1 MKKTLL
7 LGCAGIAA
15 FLSCNSPSGIDPSAN
30 VERIPQIEK
39 LLSQMT
45 LEEKVGQMAQITVDV
60 LTVGADAFHTDE
72 PVRLDTAIL
81 RKALIDYKIGSV
93 LNTPG
98 NKARTLDE
106 WHTIISQIQDMAI
119 NETRLGIPILYGVD
133 AIHGTTYTAGATFFP
148 QQIGQAA
155 TWNPTLVHRAGEIT
169 AYETR
174 ASSIPWDFSPVL
186 DIGRDPRFPRIWES
200 FGEDMYL
207 AGQLG
212 VALVTGYEGDDIGN
226 PNNIAACAKHYLGY
240 SVPLSGKDR
249 TPAYIPDIELRER
262 HLPTF
267 KAAVDAGV
275 RSVMANSGLINGVP
289 VHSSKKLLTDLLKGE
304 LGFTGFIVTDWKDIE
319 NIHDRDHVAKDQKE
333 AVKLA
338 INAGIDMSMIPYNFD
353 FCDYLVELVNEG
365 EVPMSRIDD
374 AVRRILNVKWQL
386 NLFETPVTHYKDYP
400 LFGSDEFAHDA
411 YATAQES
418 MTLLKN
424 KDSVLP
430 LPKNARVL
438 VAGPNANSM
447 RTLNG
452 GWTYTWQGTNN
463 DAFVKGYSTILDAVT
478 EKVGKKNVLFR
489 EGVRYI
495 NEGKY
500 WMDETVDIK
509 EAVRAAAS
517 VDYIILALGE
527 NSYTEKP
534 GDLHDLSLSANQ
546 VALAQ
551 ALAKTG
557 KPIILILNEGR
568 PRIIRPIEPLMKG
581 IIHAFLP
588 GNYGGMAVAD
598 VLFGDVNPSG
608 KMPYT
613 YPLYVNSLVTYDHK
627 PSEHQSKMVGV
638 YDYESDFAI
647 QYPFGFGLSYTTFEY
662 SNLTLSSNTLNSD
675 GTIEIGVTIRNTGS
689 RPGKEVVQLYT
700 SDLYASITPDVRRLR
715 KFKKIGLKAGES
727 KTVSFNL
734 KPEDLSFINEA
745 LQRVTEPGDFEVEV
759 AGLKDRFTYVE

>member
-7 LGCAGIAA
+7 LGCLGIAA
-15 FLSCNSPSGIDPSAN
+15 FASCNSPSGSDSSAK
-30 VERIPQIEK
+30 VERIPQIET

-45 LEEKVGQMAQITVDV
+45 LEEKVGQMAQVTVDV

-72 PVRLDTAIL
+72 PVQLDTAIL
-81 RKALIDYKIGSV
+81 RKALIDYKIGSI

-106 WHTIISQIQDMAI
+106 WDTIISQIQDMAI

-133 AIHGTTYTAGATFFP
+133 AIHGVTYTAGATFFP

-155 TWNPTLVHRAGEIT
+155 TWDPALVHRAGEIT

-174 ASSIPWDFSPVL
+174 ASSIAWNFSPVL
-186 DIGRDPRFPRIWES
+186 DMGRDPRFPRIWES
-200 FGEDMYL
+200 FGEDIYL
-207 AGQLG
+207 ASQLG
-212 VALVTGYEGDDIGN
+212 VALVTGYEGNDIGN
-226 PNNIAACAKHYLGY
+226 PEKVAACAKHYLGY
-240 SVPLSGKDR
+240 SVPWSGKDR

-275 RSVMANSGLINGVP
+275 HTVMANSGLINGVP

-304 LGFTGFIVTDWKDIE
+304 LGFTGIIITDWKDIE

-338 INAGIDMSMIPYNFD
+338 INAGVDMSMIPYNFD
-353 FCDYLVELVNEG
+353 FCNYLIELVNEG

-374 AVRRILNVKWQL
+374 AVRRILNVKWDL

-400 LFGSDEFAHDA
+400 LFGSDQFAKEA

-424 KDSVLP
+424 EDSVLP
-430 LPKNARVL
+430 LPKTAKVL
-438 VAGPNANSM
+438 VTGPNANSM
-447 RTLNG
+447 RSLNG
-452 GWTYTWQGTNN
+452 GWTYTWQGNN
-463 DAFVKGYSTILDAVT
+463 TDAFVEKYSTILDAIKAKT
-478 EKVGKKNVLFR
+478 GDKNVVYS
-489 EGVRYI
+489 EGVRYL

-509 EAVRAAAS
+509 ETVKAAAG
-517 VDYIILALGE
+517 VDYIILVLGE

-534 GDLHDLSLSANQ
+534 GDLQDLSLSSNQ
-546 VALAQ
+546 VILAK

-568 PRIIRPIEPLMKG
+568 PRIIRSIEPLMKG
-581 IIHAFLP
+581 VIQAFLP
-588 GNYGGMAVAD
+588 GNYGGMAIAD
-598 VLFGDVNPSG
+598 VLYGDVNPSG
-608 KMPYT
+608 KLPYT

-627 PSEHQSKMVGV
+627 PSEHQAKMVGV

-662 SNLTLSSNTLNSD
+662 NKMTLSSKTLTKD
-675 GTIEIGVTIRNTGS
+675 GDIEVNVTVKNTGN
-689 RPGKEVVQLYT
+689 RTGKEVVQLYT

-715 KFKKIGLKAGES
+715 KFKKIELAAGES
-727 KTVSFNL
+727 KTISFTL
-734 KPEDLSFINEA
+734 KPEDLSFVNEA
-745 LQRVTEPGDFEVEV
+745 FQRVTEPGDFEVEI
-759 AGLKDRFTYVE
+759 AGLKDRFTYIE